1 MRGRKEESEGEID
14 VARPCWLEY
23 SAIFEVQDNQMCHAE
38 ACSCDTNTSTTAFS
52 HLGLV
57 VEHAAQLIPTRRLS
71 AHSWLACRL
80 LRCSTAAFQL
90 KHFSPSAQHRRAFLP
105 HHRCFG
111 SIPSIDCTATS
122 HSGNALTTLSRDFSL
137 SQHGVTEA
145 LETLDSPIMSTNIF
159 RDSYAGDPSDNEAAA
174 SPTTKAKK
182 ASFMNLPG
190 GGKAIFAFVLSLF
203 AYTLQTEFAQ
213 YVQQSLNYRK
223 PFLSLYLGHSAFL
236 LLFPMHLYFLK
247 WTTGRPVTHYLHLIA
262 QNLRWQLVTPASS
275 LPDPRADA
283 VRQRLSQASGRG
295 IPASGSDWDEQA
307 TESLTRRP
315 ASFLEQKFGFNVVRL
330 AGLFLI
336 LTIGITVPALS
347 WYCAVPMTSMADITA
362 IYNTFSVWA
371 LVFSVW
377 FLGEKWQKRKVFSVL
392 LACFGVIIVAYGGAD
407 HRKVPKPFDPVHG
420 KPPSEEDPAEQVFRR
435 SVQSVAARLFFKR
448 QEDPAVPP
456 AQPPV
461 NSAHNPV
468 LGDLLAFIGAVTMA
482 AYEMAFKLIGTLPD
496 EQKQAEMYSAVPG
509 GRNRR
514 SRSYVRYSNADGNNE
529 QGRPETEGLLTAPQ
543 GESRHRDANSDVDKQ
558 QSDGAEP
565 SQYVLGD
572 NEDDEEEDLKKREST
587 TPRRYSTA
595 AAKLLELE
603 RQDYQSITPP
613 PEPSNPFEEENASKA
628 VKAAADR
635 VRVHAKAVPMSNG
648 QTKGRDEDEE
658 SQVTE
663 SELDEDEER
672 LVLSGATRLHRTR
685 SQLSTHQLSADDA
698 TRISSDAATASRPGP
713 SRRAS
718 SYRNVHDPSI
728 PPPLPFGLHANVM
741 TAGIGLTTFT
751 TFWIG
756 IIVADKLGWEPL
768 EAPHNLRT
776 YLSLA
781 MVGLC
786 GIFFNAAFMILL
798 SLWGPVLASVSC
810 LMTTILVEIADVL
823 LGHKL
828 KWLSVLGCT
837 LIGAGFAVLVGG
849 DSIH

>member
-1 MRGRKEESEGEID
+1 
-14 VARPCWLEY
+14 
-23 SAIFEVQDNQMCHAE
+23 
-38 ACSCDTNTSTTAFS
+38 
-52 HLGLV
+52 
-57 VEHAAQLIPTRRLS
+57 
-71 AHSWLACRL
+71 
-80 LRCSTAAFQL
+80 
-90 KHFSPSAQHRRAFLP
+90 
-105 HHRCFG
+105 
-111 SIPSIDCTATS
+111 
-122 HSGNALTTLSRDFSL
+122 
-137 SQHGVTEA
+137 
-145 LETLDSPIMSTNIF
+145 MSTNIF
-159 RDSYAGDPSDNEAAA
+159 RDSYAGDPSDNDA
-174 SPTTKAKK
+174 TTAHNTKGKK
-182 ASFMNLPG
+182 PGFMSLPG
-190 GGKAIFAFVLSLF
+190 GSKAIFAFVLSLF

-236 LLFPMHLYFLK
+236 LLFPMHLFFLK
-247 WTTGRPVTHYLHLIA
+247 WTTGRPITHYLHLIA
-262 QNLRWQLVTPASS
+262 QNLRWQLETPAST

-295 IPASGSDWDEQA
+295 IPTNGAEWDEQA
-307 TESLTRRP
+307 AESLTRRP
-315 ASFLEQKFGFNVVRL
+315 ASFLEQKFGFNVLRL
-330 AGLFLI
+330 AGLFAI
-336 LTIGITVPALS
+336 LTVGITVPALS

-392 LACFGVIIVAYGGAD
+392 LACFGVIVVAYGGAD
-407 HRKVPKPFDPVHG
+407 HRKVPKPFDPIHG
-420 KPPSEEDPAEQVFRR
+420 KPPADDSPAEEVVRRSIQSIVARMLRKREDPGQP
-435 SVQSVAARLFFKR
+435 S
-448 QEDPAVPP
+448 
-456 AQPPV
+456 PPV
-461 NSAHNPV
+461 NSAHNPA

-514 SRSYVRYSNADGNNE
+514 SRSYVRYSQAAEEDGP
-529 QGRPETEGLLTAPQ
+529 QRHETEGLLGA
-543 GESRHRDANSDVDKQ
+543 S
-558 QSDGAEP
+558 QSETRQNGTNGDLGKGLEEAGHH
-565 SQYVLGD
+565 VLGD
-572 NEDDEEEDLKKREST
+572 DEDEEEVDLKRREST
-587 TPRRYSTA
+587 HARRYSTVA
-595 AAKLLELE
+595 DKLLETE
-603 RQDYQSITPP
+603 RSDYFTITPP
-613 PEPSNPFEEENASKA
+613 PEPAQPFDDDNGGKT
-628 VKAAADR
+628 VKVAADK
-635 VRVHAKAVPMSNG
+635 VRVHAKAVPISNG
-648 QTKGRDEDEE
+648 QPKHRDEDEE
-658 SQVTE
+658 SQITE

-685 SQLSTHQLSADDA
+685 SQLLTHPV
-698 TRISSDAATASRPGP
+698 SSDDLRTSLDAASSRPGP
-713 SRRAS
+713 SRRTS
-718 SYRNVHDPSI
+718 SYRNVQHDPSI

-751 TFWIG
+751 TFWIL
-756 IIVADKLGWEPL
+756 ILAADALGWETL
-768 EAPHNLRT
+768 EAPHNVRT

-823 LGHKL
+823 LGHPL

-849 DSIH
+849 DDIH